1 MRRTTA
7 PEPGLDRETR
17 RRLGAMLAEARFEV
31 LPLDGVVE
39 EVTDRL
45 PAEVTVTVTS
55 SPAKGPEATVDVAA
69 ELSRRGHRTVPHL
82 AAAHLAGEDQLAE
95 VLERLAAAGIEE
107 VFVVGGDSEAGLG
120 GPDGARAAFRD
131 GEQLLEAVSRLAP
144 QLRLGV
150 GGYPEGHPDIPDEA
164 LRDGLRRKSRRA
176 DVVVSQM
183 CLDAETVRG
192 WAATLRDDGISA
204 RLVAGLPGVV
214 GTSRL
219 LRVGRRI
226 GVGDSLRFLTSR
238 LRGGQGGG
246 LARLV
251 APGRWDPAPTATA
264 LAAPPAEGEVPLDG
278 LHFYTFNAIA
288 ETEHRRRDLLA
299 QLEELERLDEGGAA

>member
-7 PEPGLDRETR
+7 PDSGLARETR
-17 RRLGAMLAEARFEV
+17 RRLGEMLAEARFEV

-39 EVTDRL
+39 EVTARL

-55 SPAKGPEATVDVAA
+55 SPAKGPESTVDVAA

-82 AAAHLAGEDQLAE
+82 AAAHLTGEDQLAAM
-95 VLERLAAAGIEE
+95 LERLAAAGIEE
-107 VFVVGGDSEAGLG
+107 VFVVGGDSGVGA
-120 GPDGARAAFRD
+120 PDGATAGFHD
-131 GEQLLEAVSRLAP
+131 GEQLLEAVARLAP

-164 LRDGLRRKSRRA
+164 LRDGLRRKSRHA

-183 CLDAETVRG
+183 CLDAEAVRG

-251 APGRWDPAPTATA
+251 APGRWDPAPTATE
-264 LAAPPAEGEVPLDG
+264 LAAPPAEGEIPPDG

>member
-55 SPAKGPEATVDVAA
+55 SPAKGPEATVEVAA
-69 ELSRRGHRTVPHL
+69 ELSRRGHRVVPHL
-82 AAAHLAGEDQLAE
+82 AAAHLAGEDQLAA

-107 VFVVGGDSEAGLG
+107 VFVVGGDSDAGA
-120 GPDGARAAFRD
+120 DGATAGFRD

-150 GGYPEGHPDIPDEA
+150 GGYPEGHPGIPEEA

-176 DVVVSQM
+176 EVVVSQM

-192 WAATLRDDGISA
+192 WAATMRDDGISA

>member
-7 PEPGLDRETR
+7 PESGLDRETR

-55 SPAKGPEATVDVAA
+55 SPAKGPEATVEVAA
-69 ELSRRGHRTVPHL
+69 ELSRRGHRVVPHL
-82 AAAHLAGEDQLAE
+82 AAAHLAGEDQLAA

-107 VFVVGGDSEAGLG
+107 VFVVGGDSDA
-120 GPDGARAAFRD
+120 DGATAGFRD
-131 GEQLLEAVSRLAP
+131 GEQLLEAVARLAP

-150 GGYPEGHPDIPDEA
+150 GGYPEGHPVIPDEA
-164 LRDGLRRKSRRA
+164 LRDALRRKSRRA
-176 DVVVSQM
+176 EVVVSQM

-192 WAATLRDDGISA
+192 WAATMREDGISA

-264 LAAPPAEGEVPLDG
+264 LAAPPIDSEVPLDG
-278 LHFYTFNAIA
+278 LHFYTFNAVA

-299 QLEELERLDEGGAA
+299 QLEELERLDDEGGAA